1 MSVYMDAF
9 GSSNTYVNNKLV
21 QGKEFDANYNGK
33 ELNMLFAD
41 TNGKRTYVRLKNR
54 ELENLITNA
63 YQPHSLTIEK
73 RLKNDFLKTKTKTK
87 TKKKTKTKTKTRKKK
102 RKKNKK

>member
-41 TNGKRTYVRLKNR
+41 TNGKTTYVRLKNR
-54 ELENLITNA
+54 ELEN
-63 YQPHSLTIEK
+63 
-73 RLKNDFLKTKTKTK
+73 
-87 TKKKTKTKTKTRKKK
+87 
-102 RKKNKK
+102 